1 MRTRT
6 IHRWFTG
13 LIGCALLTA
22 TMTSCNRQ
30 GDRQAAGAAPSEEEI
45 KQAIERQFTE
55 TYLQNS
61 GNAVADKVSLGFGPI
76 QVGSATQKAP
86 EFGAL
91 KTVYPVKV
99 TVTITV
105 TYSNNPTVRTVTRG
119 NRSDDVFLFYKDE
132 FNAWTFKT
140 GSL

>member
-1 MRTRT
+1 MRPRT
-6 IHRWFTG
+6 IPRWFTG
-13 LIGCALLTA
+13 MIGCALLTA

-45 KQAIERQFTE
+45 KQTIERHFTE

-61 GNAVADKVSLGFGPI
+61 GNAVADKVSLAFGPI
-76 QVGSATQKAP
+76 QVGGATQKAP
-86 EFGAL
+86 ESGTL

-132 FNAWTFKT
+132 LNAWTFKT